1 VLRGKLNVG
10 HPTLNDGTLLNLSRI
25 APMSKSRVL
34 IVEDEYLV
42 AADLEAALEELGYA
56 SVGIAQDLETAL
68 DLAQAGP
75 DIALVDVHLRDGET
89 GPLIAR
95 RLVEEFAVKVLFV
108 TANPRMVADTQ
119 LPGAIGVIG
128 KPCQHELIAAALE
141 YALVS
146 EDAVTLPAPPVGL
159 TLLGRAA

>member
-1 VLRGKLNVG
+1 VLRKGRNVDNT
-10 HPTLNDGTLLNLSRI
+10 TLCDGTVPNLSRI
-25 APMSKSRVL
+25 PDMSKSRVL

-42 AADLEAALEELGYA
+42 AADLEAALEDLGYA

-68 DLAQAGP
+68 DLAQSGP

-128 KPCQHELIAAALE
+128 KPCQHDLIAAALE
-141 YALVS
+141 YALVV
-146 EDAVTLPAPPVGL
+146 EDCAILPAPPVGL

>member
-1 VLRGKLNVG
+1 
-10 HPTLNDGTLLNLSRI
+10 
-25 APMSKSRVL
+25 MSKSRVL

-42 AADLEAALEELGYA
+42 AADLEAALEDLGYT

-68 DLAQAGP
+68 DLARSGP

-108 TANPRMVADTQ
+108 TANPRMVVDTD

-128 KPCQHELIAAALE
+128 KPCPHNLIAAALD
-141 YALVS
+141 YALDV
-146 EDAVTLPAPPVGL
+146 EGGVTLPAPPVGL
-159 TLLGRAA
+159 TLLHRAA

>member
-1 VLRGKLNVG
+1 
-10 HPTLNDGTLLNLSRI
+10 
-25 APMSKSRVL
+25 MSKSRVL

-42 AADLEAALEELGYA
+42 AADLEAALEDLGYT

-68 DLAQAGP
+68 DLAQARP

-108 TANPRMVADTQ
+108 TANPRMVADTV

-128 KPCQHELIAAALE
+128 KPCPHNLIAAALD
-141 YALVS
+141 YALDV
-146 EDAVTLPAPPVGL
+146 EGAVTLPAPPVGL